1 MILLDKDLDAKQK
14 YNMIADI
21 EKVDRCKQDTWSG
34 KYHRTGISGEYD
46 PGGCERNP
54 GE

>member
-21 EKVDRCKQDTWSG
+21 EKVDGVKQVLG
-34 KYHRTGISGEYD
+34 LEKYHWDISGEYD